1 VSLVLPPAE
10 EAVVT
15 WDIGPELRALAALC
29 KELHLVGVGSEL
41 RDSLPGL
48 AVRTCVPGVYVWV
61 FVSTTGQWFVW
72 NTTVMRHPINDPTG
86 AAKQIMAFMQ
96 ESGRL

>member
-1 VSLVLPPAE
+1 
-10 EAVVT
+10 VT

-29 KELHLVGVGSEL
+29 KELQHIGVGSEM

-48 AVRTCVPGVYVWV
+48 AVRTSTPGVYVYV
-61 FVSTTGQWFVW
+61 FVSTTGERYVW
-72 NTTVMRHPINDPTG
+72 HTSVMQHPISDAAG
-86 AAKQIMAFMQ
+86 AAQQVAAFMR

>member
-1 VSLVLPPAE
+1 VS
-10 EAVVT
+10 

-29 KELHLVGVGSEL
+29 KELNLAGVGSEM

-48 AVRTCVPGVYVWV
+48 AVRTSTPGVYMYI
-61 FVSTTGQWFVW
+61 FIGTTGEQYVW
-72 NTTVMRHPINDPTG
+72 QTNAMQHPISDAAG
-86 AAKQIMAFMQ
+86 AARQIKAFMT